1 MILKTT
7 SVLKFGGTSI
17 ADAKKIENVLDIIG
31 SYDSKTIVIFSA
43 IGNTTNELIECGKL
57 ACDRDLNYK
66 KLFNSILKK
75 HLEICQKLVDFKS
88 QSEILSQIQKKFNI
102 LDSVL
107 QSVFNLKEISS
118 KTDCIISGFGE
129 ILSHYII
136 GKIGQHRGF
145 DILIKDSREIITTK
159 LRKINGIIQVDYELT
174 NRKWKEFS
182 KKVKNKIIVMPGYI
196 ARDNYGDDIT
206 LGRGGS
212 DFTASLIASITNSN
226 YLEIWTDVSGIFTA
240 DPRIVK
246 QAYPIENLSYKEAME
261 LSHFG
266 AKVLYPPTIKPVML
280 KKIPVYVKN
289 SFQKT
294 DTGTTISDFS
304 AKNSIIKGITHIENI
319 ALLTIEGSGMVGI
332 PGFSKKLFEAISNY
346 GINIIMIT
354 QASSEHS
361 ICIGIKD
368 SECGMAEKIVNEV
381 FEYEI
386 KNSILNSC
394 IIETNLSIIAVV
406 GDKMRNHQGISG
418 KMFSALG
425 KNNINVKAISQG
437 SSERNI
443 TAVIDNKDVKKALNI
458 LHERFFEKN
467 IKQINLFVIGIGNV
481 GSKLLNQIE
490 KQSDYLK
497 ENLKLKIRVIG
508 ISNSKRM
515 IFSTSGINLKTYS
528 KKITSGINADLN
540 SFISKVKDFNLRNS
554 ILIDNTADSDVAKT
568 YDFLLKNNINVVTC
582 NKIACAES
590 YNSYLELKNN
600 CKKYGTS
607 FLFETNVGAG
617 LPIIN
622 TLNNLINSGDK
633 IISIQ
638 AVLSGSLNY
647 IFNNYNKN
655 NLFKDVVTSAMQSG
669 FTEPDP
675 KIDLSGI
682 DVARKILILVR
693 ESGKKIEL
701 SDIKIK
707 SFLPQKC
714 IETKNNK
721 DFLNSLMKNEK
732 HFKKILENATKKN
745 CKLKYVAD
753 YKNGVASVGLK
764 NIPINHDFYNLE
776 GSDNIILFYTQRYH
790 VQPLI
795 VKGAGAG
802 SDVTAAGV
810 FADVIRIS
818 RN

>member
-1 MILKTT
+1 MKITK
-7 SVLKFGGTSI
+7 VIKFGGSSI
-17 ADAKKIENVLDIIG
+17 ADAKKIENILDIIA
-31 SYDSKTIVIFSA
+31 SYDSKTVVVLSA

-57 ACDRDLNYK
+57 ACERDISYK
-66 KLFNSILKK
+66 KLFSSILKS
-75 HLEICQKLVDFKS
+75 HIEICQQLVDFKS
-88 QSEILSQIQKKFNI
+88 QSEILSQIQKEFNK
-102 LDSVL
+102 LDSIL
-107 QSVFNLKEISS
+107 ESIFNLKEISS
-118 KTDCIISGFGE
+118 KTEYKISGFGE

-136 GKIGQHRGF
+136 GKIGQLKGL
-145 DILIKDSREIITTK
+145 DIFIKDSREIITTK
-159 LRKINGIIQVDYELT
+159 LRKVNGIKQVDYELT
-174 NRKWKEFS
+174 NRKWKEF
-182 KKVKNKIIVMPGYI
+182 VKNVENNIIVMPGFI
-196 ARDNYGDDIT
+196 ARDNFGDDVT

-280 KKIPVYVKN
+280 KKIPIYIKN
-289 SFQKT
+289 TFNKT

-304 AKNSIIKGITHIENI
+304 SKNTIIKGITHIENI
-319 ALLTIEGSGMVGI
+319 ALLTVEGSGMVGI
-332 PGFSKKLFEAISNY
+332 PGFSKKLFEVISNN

-361 ICIGIKD
+361 ICIGIKE
-368 SECGMAEKIVNEV
+368 SESDMAKKIVNEV

-386 KNSILNSC
+386 QNSILNPC
-394 IIETNLSIIAVV
+394 TIETNLSIIAVV

-443 TAVIDNKDVKKALNI
+443 TAVIDNKDVKKTLNI

-467 IKQINLFVIGIGNV
+467 IKQINLFVVGIGNV
-481 GSKLLNQIE
+481 GSKLLSQID
-490 KQSDYLK
+490 KQSNYLI
-497 ENLKLKIRVIG
+497 ENLKLRLRIIG
-508 ISNSKRM
+508 ISNSKKM
-515 IFSTSGINLKTYS
+515 IFSSVGINLKTYK
-528 KKITSGINADLN
+528 KKITNGHRADLN
-540 SFISKVKDFNLRNS
+540 SFISKAKDLNLRNS
-554 ILIDNTADSDVAKT
+554 IFVDNTANSEVAKT
-568 YDFLLKNNINVVTC
+568 YNFLLKNNINVVTC

-590 YNSYLELKNN
+590 YENYLELKNI
-600 CKKYGTS
+600 CKKFGTS

-622 TLNNLINSGDK
+622 TLNNLISSGDK
-633 IISIQ
+633 IISIH

-647 IFNNYNKN
+647 IFNNYNDN
-655 NLFKDVVTSAMQSG
+655 NLFKDVVENAMNSG
-669 FTEPDP
+669 FTEPNP

-701 SDIKIK
+701 TNIKIK
-707 SFLPQKC
+707 PFIPEDC
-714 IETKNNK
+714 FDTKNNN
-721 DFLNSLMKNEK
+721 DFLNSLVKNEK
-732 HFKKILENATKKN
+732 HFRKIIENARQKN
-745 CKLKYVAD
+745 CKIKYVAE
-753 YKNGVASVGLK
+753 YKNGKASVGIK
-764 NIPINHDFYNLE
+764 NIPKSHDFYNLE
-776 GSDNIILFYTQRYH
+776 GSDNIILFFTQRYQE
-790 VQPLI
+790 QPLI

-802 SDVTAAGV
+802 SEVTAAGV
-810 FADVIRIS
+810 FADIIRIS